1 MPFGRTTAIDTEI
14 LGQPIAAG
22 EQIVFWY
29 ISANRDEKVFD
40 DPEKFNIRRH
50 PNEHVGFGGGGPHHC
65 VGMHLARREMYHFF
79 KLLFTTL
86 PDLEIDLDAVL
97 VLQTPRPFLRL
108 HAHD

>member
-1 MPFGRTTAIDTEI
+1 MFS
-14 LGQPIAAG
+14 
-22 EQIVFWY
+22 
-29 ISANRDEKVFD
+29 SANRDEKVFD

-86 PDLEIDLDAVL
+86 PDLEIDLDRMQQLNGLFINGMRHLPCHYSPV
-97 VLQTPRPFLRL
+97 RI
-108 HAHD
+108 D